1 MHPKADVNNDTT
13 FLIASLLNAMGN
25 KHMRSF
31 HFKRLVL
38 ITLEEI
44 NVRKLYKFQIILEIC
59 VIVIPRF
66 IESLKPFSYLDWPT
80 HFLKVSQEVLFI
92 LFKSD

>member
-1 MHPKADVNNDTT
+1 MHPKADVNNDPTC
-13 FLIASLLNAMGN
+13 LIALLLNVMGN
-25 KHMRSF
+25 KYRRSF

-44 NVRKLYKFQIILEIC
+44 DVRKLDKFQIILEIC

-66 IESLKPFSYLDWPT
+66 IESLKPAFLLFRLANT
-80 HFLKVSQEVLFI
+80 FLKSVPGGFSHTF
-92 LFKSD
+92 